1 MIFLSLTKSLTNEHK
16 YYSRVTWFQL
26 IRPLTLSGTISTTL
40 AGTAYAATV
49 GNIKISLMIGFLIA
63 AIFVQMAIN
72 LFNDYFD
79 FMNGQDQEKWVDATL
94 DEVKSGPLHHQLPIV
109 AIIFLACAAAIG
121 LWLALE
127 SNAWIIFIGIIGIAF
142 GTAYSAG
149 KKSLAA
155 RGLGE
160 IVGFIFLGFVPIIL
174 AFVIQGQ
181 TLNKEIFVFAL
192 PYALLIST
200 MILSNNIRDIKKD
213 QGFRYTVA
221 MRLGRVRAAYLLFG
235 ILGFIYFLLILLA
248 AMDITSWWTCIAF
261 LAIPFAAR
269 LVQSFRPKA
278 TRIEEIMGMKRAAL
292 HHWAFG
298 MLFALGMWI
307 SVIL

>member
-1 MIFLSLTKSLTNEHK
+1 MIFLNLTKTITNENK
-16 YYSRVTWFQL
+16 FYSRVSWFKL

-40 AGTAYAATV
+40 AGTAYAATE

-63 AIFVQMAIN
+63 AVFVQMAIN
-72 LFNDYFD
+72 LLNDYFD
-79 FMNGQDQEKWVDATL
+79 FINGQDQEKWIDATL
-94 DEVKSGPLHHQLPIV
+94 DEGKSGPYHHQLPMV
-109 AIIFLACAAAIG
+109 AIIFLVCAASIG
-121 LWLALE
+121 LWLAFQ
-127 SNAWIIFIGIIGIAF
+127 SNAWIIFIGVLGIGF

-160 IVGFIFLGFVPIIL
+160 MVGFIFLGFVPTIL

-181 TLNKEIFVFAL
+181 ILNKEIFAFAV

-213 QGFRYTVA
+213 EGFRLTLA

-235 ILGFIYFLLILLA
+235 ILGVTYFLLIILA

-261 LAIPFAAR
+261 LATPFATR
-269 LVQSFRPKA
+269 LIQSFRPTA
-278 TRIEEIMGMKRAAL
+278 TRDEEIIGMKRAAL

-298 MLFALGMWI
+298 MLFALGMWV
-307 SVIL
+307 SVIF